1 VISIVVSGELLSGFS
16 IGIGINISHLLFV
29 DDTFIFNRV
38 DSDHLHHLRCLVL
51 CFEAVSGLEVNLA
64 K

>member
-29 DDTFIFNRV
+29 DDTFIFNGV
-38 DSDHLHHLRCLVL
+38 DPDHLHHLRCLVL
-51 CFEAVSGLEVNLA
+51 CLRSCLGFGG
-64 K
+64 